1 MYFFNSIPCDSEKL
15 RIVMTVQDFS
25 FSVVFPLQ
33 VCVDCRAVVHKKET
47 KSFVLFEVC
56 VRDCIVYLVLF
67 KKRIRVFGY
76 TRK

>member
-1 MYFFNSIPCDSEKL
+1 MYFFNSIPYDSEKL

-33 VCVDCRAVVHKKET
+33 VCVDYRVVVHKKET
-47 KSFVLFEVC
+47 KGFVLFEMC
-56 VRDCIVYLVLF
+56 VGNCIVYFVLF
-67 KKRIRVFGY
+67 KKRIRVFRY

>member
-1 MYFFNSIPCDSEKL
+1 MYFFNFIPCDSEKL

-33 VCVDCRAVVHKKET
+33 VCVDCRGVVHKKET
-47 KSFVLFEVC
+47 KGFVLFEVC
-56 VRDCIVYLVLF
+56 VCDCIVYLVLF